1 MAPPQRLSGPDPA
14 YTLQALEHEV
24 EGTMF
29 QIHLRLP
36 AP

>member
-1 MAPPQRLSGPDPA
+1 MTPRQRLSGPDPA
-14 YTLQALEHEV
+14 DTLQALEHEV
-24 EGTMF
+24 EGTTF